1 MAFDSSL
8 LNSSYFF
15 NAELDVDMFLVDDA
29 ESNSSID
36 RLSENFEKEKIVVAV
51 DHDTPSGSEGAA
63 EIQKKII
70 NFARDK
76 GIRLYNGRGIGSM
89 ILVED
94 LVKSGDVVLS
104 CEDDITVIG
113 AKGALGIKVTSKEL
127 AGAISC
133 GKFTTGAR
141 GVKRLSLEG
150 SLTGKAS
157 AKDIVLSII
166 RDFKGELEGQMVKL
180 SGKGL
185 ENLTEEGAMTICSM
199 FKKTGAY
206 SVLVDRDESGPS
218 DYVIDLGK
226 VRPLVVM
233 ADNYE
238 KIVDRDEMDKV
249 SVNEVFLGGTAG
261 GKIEDLRLVAGM
273 LKGKK
278 IGYKVRF
285 FIAPASSR
293 TYIEALKEGLID
305 IFLDAGCLV
314 MNQGYSVDYGKS
326 QGIVD
331 TDEVLVSAGI
341 NNSKGNAGSSDA
353 SIYIVSPRLA
363 AEAALSGYLGGNIDG

>member
-1 MAFDSSL
+1 MEFKSSLMDSSDFC
-8 LNSSYFF
+8 NS
-15 NAELDVDMFLVDDA
+15 ELEVDLFLVDDA
-29 ESNSSID
+29 GSNSSID
-36 RLSENFEKEKIVVAV
+36 DLSENFVKEKIVVVV

-76 GIRLYNGRGIGSM
+76 DTRLYNGRGIGSLL
-89 ILVED
+89 LVED

-113 AKGALGIKVTSKEL
+113 AKGALGIKVTSEEL
-127 AGAISC
+127 AQAITS
-133 GKFTTGAR
+133 GKVTIGAR
-141 GVKRLSLEG
+141 GIKRISLEG
-150 SLTGKAS
+150 SMTGKAS
-157 AKDIVLSII
+157 AKDIALSII

-180 SGKGL
+180 TGKGL
-185 ENLTEEGAMTICSM
+185 ETLTEEGIMTICSM
-199 FKKTGAY
+199 FKKTEAY
-206 SVLVDRDESGPS
+206 SVLVDRDESEDA
-218 DYVIDLGK
+218 DYEIDLGK

-233 ADNYE
+233 ADDYE
-238 KIVDRDEMDKV
+238 KIVESDDLERI

-273 LKGKK
+273 LKDKK
-278 IGYKVRF
+278 IAYRLRF
-285 FIAPASSR
+285 LVAPATSR
-293 TYIEALKEGLID
+293 TYIKALEEGLID
-305 IFLDAGCLV
+305 IFLDAGCHV

-331 TDEVLVSAGI
+331 ADEVLVSAGI
-341 NNSKGNAGSSDA
+341 NNSKGNAGSKDA